1 MADARAQYPD
11 FDITR
16 SWELPAVPVLEGDES
31 LESYLT
37 RVGFTDDQLTYTRR
51 SWGNA
56 AGDDISRL
64 SAEVS
69 LVEINDDSAGSGDFR
84 ILDGYTSLIDA
95 LCAGIDLRLNT
106 VVASIQ
112 WDQSPVVVTTR
123 SGETFSA
130 DRVLVTLPLGV
141 LQAGS
146 VRFVPQLPAEKQ
158 AAIDALVMGPALKL
172 VYRFAEPVLP
182 PGMMALYSA
191 TNPPMWW
198 SPSYSPDNPNDSTLM
213 TAFVTGN
220 WARELHAEGEEGA
233 LEHGFQTLQRELG
246 RELPHPQAAV
256 MVNWI
261 DDPFTLG
268 GYSVAPPGAAQAR
281 SILAQ
286 STGERL
292 FWAGEA
298 TAPNAWSST
307 VHGAY
312 ASGRRAAAEILVML
326 ERQETSK

>member
-1 MADARAQYPD
+1 MAEARRLYPD
-11 FDITR
+11 FEITR
-16 SWELPAVPVLEGDES
+16 SWELPPVPVASGDES

-37 RVGFTDDQLTYTRR
+37 RVGFTEDQLYYTRR

-69 LVEINDDSAGSGDFR
+69 LVEMTDESAGRGDYR
-84 ILDGYTSLIDA
+84 ILDGYGSLPDA
-95 LCAGIDLRLNT
+95 LSDGIDIRLNT
-106 VVASIQ
+106 VVESIDWSQ
-112 WDQSPVVVTTR
+112 TPVIVATST
-123 SGETFSA
+123 GEAYSA
-130 DRVLVTLPLGV
+130 DHVLITLPLGV

-146 VRFVPQLPAEKQ
+146 VRFIPELPPEKQ
-158 AAIDALVMGPALKL
+158 AAIDALIMGPALKL
-172 VYRFAEPVLP
+172 IYKFAKPVFP
-182 PGMMALYSA
+182 SGTFALYSA

-198 SPSYSPDNPNDSTLM
+198 QPSDGHETDATII
-213 TAFVTGN
+213 TAFVTGD
-220 WARELHAEGEEGA
+220 WALELHDEGEEAA
-233 LEHGFQTLQRELG
+233 LEHGFQTLQCELG
-246 RELPHPQAAV
+246 RELPRPQAAV

-261 DDPFTLG
+261 DDPFALG
-268 GYSVAPPGAAQAR
+268 GYSVAPPGAVDAR
-281 SILAQ
+281 EMLAQ
-286 STGERL
+286 PTGGRL

-326 ERQETSK
+326 ERQDMSK

>member
-1 MADARAQYPD
+1 MADACALYPD
-11 FDITR
+11 FDMTR
-16 SWELPAVPVLEGDES
+16 SWGKLPAVPVLEGDES

-37 RVGFTDDQLTYTRR
+37 RVGFTEDQLYYTRR

-69 LVEINDDSAGSGDFR
+69 LVEMNDDSAGRGDYR
-84 ILDGYTSLIDA
+84 ILDGYSCLPDT
-95 LCAGIDLRLNT
+95 LCEGIDVRFNT
-106 VVASIQ
+106 VVTSIYWNQ
-112 WDQSPVVVTTR
+112 TPVLVTTPD
-123 SGETFSA
+123 GEIFTA

-146 VRFVPQLPAEKQ
+146 VRFVPELPAEKQ
-158 AAIDALVMGPALKL
+158 AVIDALIMGPALKL
-172 VYRFAEPVLP
+172 IYRFAEPVLP
-182 PGMMALYSA
+182 PGIGALYSA
-191 TNPPMWW
+191 SNPPMWW
-198 SPSYSPDNPNDSTLM
+198 SPSFGHENETDSTIM
-213 TAFVTGN
+213 TAFVTGD
-220 WARELHAEGEEGA
+220 WARELHAQGEEGA

-246 RELPHPQAAV
+246 RELPRPQSAV
-256 MVNWI
+256 TVNWI
-261 DDPFTLG
+261 DDPFALG
-268 GYSVAPPGAAQAR
+268 GYSVAPPGAAKAR
-281 SILAQ
+281 ETLAQ
-286 STGERL
+286 PVGERL

-326 ERQETSK
+326 DR

>member
-1 MADARAQYPD
+1 MADARAHYPD
-11 FDITR
+11 FDLTR

-37 RVGFTDDQLTYTRR
+37 RVGFTDNQLYYTRR

-69 LVEINDDSAGSGDFR
+69 LVEINDESAGSGDYR
-84 ILDGYTSLIDA
+84 IMDGYNRLPDA
-95 LCAGIDLRLNT
+95 LCEGLDVRLNT
-106 VVASIQ
+106 VVASIR
-112 WDQSPVVVTTR
+112 WDQSPIVVTTR

-146 VRFVPQLPAEKQ
+146 VRFVPELPAEKQ
-158 AAIDALVMGPALKL
+158 AAIDSLVMGPALKL

-182 PGMMALYSA
+182 PGIGALYSA

-198 SPSYSPDNPNDSTLM
+198 SPSFGHDNETDSTIM
-213 TAFVTGN
+213 TAFITGD
-220 WARELHAEGEEGA
+220 WARELHAQGEEGA
-233 LEHGFQTLQRELG
+233 LEHGFQTLQSELG
-246 RELPHPQAAV
+246 RELPRPQSAV

-268 GYSVAPPGAAQAR
+268 GYSAAPPGAAKAR
-281 SILAQ
+281 AALAQ
-286 STGERL
+286 SIGERL

-326 ERQETSK
+326 DR

>member
-1 MADARAQYPD
+1 MADARALYPD
-11 FDITR
+11 FEVTR
-16 SWELPAVPVLEGDES
+16 SWQLPAVPVASDDES
-31 LESYLT
+31 LESYLM
-37 RVGFTDDQLTYTRR
+37 RIGFSDDQLYYTRR

-69 LVEINDDSAGSGDFR
+69 LVEINDESAGHGDYR
-84 ILDGYTSLIDA
+84 ILDGYDSLPNA
-95 LCAGIDLRLNT
+95 LSVGIDVRLNT
-106 VVASIQ
+106 VVSSID
-112 WDQSPVVVTTR
+112 WEDDPVVVTTCT
-123 SGETFSA
+123 GETHRA
-130 DRVLVTLPLGV
+130 ERVLITLPLGV
-141 LQAGS
+141 LQAGNVHFS
-146 VRFVPQLPAEKQ
+146 PELPAEKQ
-158 AAIDALVMGPALKL
+158 AAIDMLVMGPALKL
-172 VYRFAEPVLP
+172 IYRFAKPVLP

-198 SPSYSPDNPNDSTLM
+198 QPSTGHDTDVTIM
-213 TAFVTGN
+213 TAFVTGD

-246 RELPHPQAAV
+246 RELPRPLDAV

-261 DDPFTLG
+261 DDPFALG
-268 GYSVAPPGAAQAR
+268 GYSVAPPGAANAR
-281 SILAQ
+281 EMLAQ
-286 STGERL
+286 PTGERL

-326 ERQETSK
+326 ERQELSK